1 MPRPITVDA
10 NRFVYTLYPL
20 VRGRLQQL
28 APFLDTT
35 FGDRLADQSIRHG
48 VHRITSY
55 RSSGDFQGQLPKGDA
70 LYLAKMMMDA
80 GFNNQLSGTGTNGV
94 VVDMLDTAQRV
105 ALEQIR
111 AYEIQQDVEIT
122 GQTP

>member
-1 MPRPITVDA
+1 MVRPVTVDA
-10 NRFVYTLYPL
+10 NRLVYTLYPL
-20 VRGRLQQL
+20 VRGRLQEV

-35 FGDRLADQSIRHG
+35 FGDHLADQSIRHG

-55 RSSGDFQGQLPKGDA
+55 RSNGDFHGELPKGDA
-70 LYLAKMMMDA
+70 MFLAKQMQSV
-80 GFNNQLSGTGTNGV
+80 GFFGVGNSFNGV
-94 VVDMLDTAQRV
+94 IIEMLDTAQRV

-111 AYEIQQDVEIT
+111 AHEIQCDIEIT